1 MSSRKRRSP
10 DAVDA
15 LRDAALDRL
24 GEEPPPPET
33 PPTDDLSEAPGDEGE
48 ARAPRKPKPVDPA
61 VVALFPTGVMVVH
74 EMIAAAAKTWREAT
88 EREAPSIEKLSAEG
102 VVTRVDADAASG
114 YVAVVTAEDT
124 WRAFLPRDQLA
135 MIVALILRR
144 PIEDVARQL
153 ASGPGSLT
161 AARAES

>member
-15 LRDAALDRL
+15 LRDAALERL
-24 GEEPPPPET
+24 GEEPEAPPP
-33 PPTDDLSEAPGDEGE
+33 DDPSEAPADEGE

-74 EMIAAAAKTWREAT
+74 EMIAAAAKTWRDAT
-88 EREAPSIEKLSAEG
+88 EREAPSVEKLSAEG

-114 YVAVVTAEDT
+114 YVAVVTQEDT

-161 AARAES
+161 AARPAQ

>member
-15 LRDAALDRL
+15 LRDAALERL
-24 GEEPPPPET
+24 GEEPPPET
-33 PPTDDLSEAPGDEGE
+33 PPDDLSDAPGDEGE
-48 ARAPRKPKPVDPA
+48 ARAPRKPRPVDPA

-74 EMIAAAAKTWREAT
+74 ETIAAAAKTWREAT
-88 EREAPSIEKLSAEG
+88 EREAPSVEKLSAEA
-102 VVTRVDADAASG
+102 VVTRIDADAASG
-114 YVAVVTAEDT
+114 YVAVVTADDT

-161 AARAES
+161 PARTES